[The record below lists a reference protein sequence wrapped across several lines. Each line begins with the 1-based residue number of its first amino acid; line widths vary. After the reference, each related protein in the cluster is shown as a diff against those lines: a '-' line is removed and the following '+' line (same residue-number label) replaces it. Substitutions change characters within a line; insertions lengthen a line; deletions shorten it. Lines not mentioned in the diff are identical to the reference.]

1 MLIGTRI
8 DKLMEQNRETRNRF
22 TQSIDFLQR
31 YHINPTGKEG
41 LTNCVQTLNNHIE
54 KNET

>member
-54 KNET
+54 KSET